1 MTKDL
6 RIAHLLNELRFSGAE
21 LLLHSAALEL
31 NDFAHHSVLS
41 TGDKLGEYAPHL
53 AARGYATL
61 HLPFSKS
68 PLYFFRLWKLI
79 RGKGFDIVHV
89 HAERAAFW
97 HCLIARLAGKKC
109 MRTVHSTFLF
119 TGGLRARRGLGRR
132 LLGWLGVPHIA
143 CSTRVAENEWA
154 RFGLKT
160 QVIQNWF
167 DPTRVTLR
175 SDAERIALRNTWCIP
190 TDVFV
195 ISSVGN
201 SGAAKNH
208 EAVVDCMNAVGEALN
223 LHYIHCGASNESVR
237 SRARPLSE
245 KRIRFL
251 GPTSEVDELLA
262 ITDAFVSPS
271 LFEGGP
277 IALIEAAAAGC
288 LCVTTNVGL
297 ANEFVSDDAVTFIE
311 PSSESLSSALESLVA
326 INPSLRRSDGRRLA
340 ERVRRD
346 FSPSVGV
353 ESYRK
358 AYEALLGQT
367 PADGGARG
375 HK

>member
-1 MTKDL
+1 M
-6 RIAHLLNELRFSGAE
+6 RILHLLNELRFSGAE
-21 LLLHSAALEL
+21 LLLFSAADEL

-68 PLYFFRLWKLI
+68 PLYFVQLWKLI
-79 RGKGFDIVHV
+79 RNSGFDIVHV

-97 HCLIARLAGKKC
+97 HCLIVRLAGKQC
-109 MRTVHSTFLF
+109 LRTVHNTFLF
-119 TGGLRARRGLGRR
+119 DGGLRTRRGFGRR
-132 LLGWLGVPHIA
+132 LLQRLGVPHIA

-154 RFGLKT
+154 RFKLKT

-167 DPTRVTLR
+167 DPARVTLR
-175 SDAERIALRNTWCIP
+175 SDADRITLRKTWSIP

-208 EAVVDCMNAVGEALN
+208 EAIIDCVNAVGETLN

-237 SRARPLSE
+237 SRARPLPE

-251 GPTSEVDELLA
+251 GPTPEIDELLA
-262 ITDAFVSPS
+262 ITDVFVSPS
-271 LFEGGP
+271 FFEGGP

-311 PSSESLSSALESLVA
+311 PSSESLASALEGLVA
-326 INPSLRRSDGRRLA
+326 ADPSRRRTDGRRLA

-346 FSPSVGV
+346 FSPSVGAAC
-353 ESYRK
+353 YRK
-358 AYEALLGQT
+358 AYEALAERSRTSRRTSVREPIGI
-367 PADGGARG
+367 
-375 HK
+375 